1 MCGEQ
6 QSSAKIKSDLQIS
19 RGDIL
24 LVNCDPSLGTET
36 KKIHPAVV
44 IQNNI
49 GNKYSP
55 LIIISVIDSEKPE
68 TKKYPI
74 FVFLKSGEGGLDK
87 DSYVDCGQIRTFDKE
102 KRVIKKL
109 GSLSNERMS
118 EIDGA
123 LKISL
128 GLS

>member
-1 MCGEQ
+1 MCPVIRDRNKENTPG
-6 QSSAKIKSDLQIS
+6 
-19 RGDIL
+19 G
-24 LVNCDPSLGTET
+24 
-36 KKIHPAVV
+36 V